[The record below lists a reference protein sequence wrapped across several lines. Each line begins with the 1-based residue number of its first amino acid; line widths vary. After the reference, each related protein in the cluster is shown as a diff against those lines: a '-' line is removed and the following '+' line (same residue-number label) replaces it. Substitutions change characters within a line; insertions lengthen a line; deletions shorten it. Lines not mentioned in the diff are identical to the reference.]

1 MGYIINTKPVL
12 PSGADSQSAPK
23 VDEQSKQP
31 AITIT
36 SSAEASQTNSTNQ
49 QFGMR
54 DVPESEKHKTM
65 TQEEMQ
71 SKLAKGELMYGPVP
85 QVPILD
91 AIEGIKFDYN
101 DGLRV
106 FIPDVPAG
114 QPKKKYHVQ
123 ILEHTMGVVVHNGL
137 LESGNYITTIQKFY
151 TEFDL
156 YIVAPE
162 NTDKDNA
169 YFEQIATNQFPTI
182 TEEAD
187 KIILKENLKQIY
199 SYARIPDVTKDVVE
213 NTFFTNHPD
222 IEGGLKLQYHNAIQ
236 GICDYT
242 NETYKF
248 YHRFDPKGKELMV
261 QLPVGTI
268 GDSVGW
274 FAYIER
280 FQKKTGGKIICVM
293 NPVISVLFKKQY
305 PEITF
310 IEPKNTLAYRPYA
323 CYKIGLFFKGNT
335 TDQPYDFR
343 YIGNHRTAS
352 KILDTN
358 DDDIAPRVD
367 LSAPRQIQEPYVCI
381 AVQAS
386 AFCKLWSNPT
396 GWQDVIKHL
405 KSIGYRILCI
415 DKETT
420 TGQGIVINRIPW
432 GVEDFTGNRP
442 LQERINLL
450 KDCDFFIG
458 LSSGVSW
465 LAWCAQCPVVMISGF
480 TNPFNEFYTPYRVIN
495 TLFCH
500 GCWNDER
507 CDFDHF
513 DYMWC
518 PRHKGTDKAYECER
532 VISAKHVLNVIEK
545 IPAYQAQKKRFEE
558 KEKQNG

>member
-1 MGYIINTKPVL
+1 MAYTINQKPVL
-12 PSGADSQSAPK
+12 KTGGGETPPPAPQPQQS
-23 VDEQSKQP
+23 QP
-31 AITIT
+31 AVE
-36 SSAEASQTNSTNQ
+36 AESKPVSTNQ

-54 DVPESEKHKTM
+54 DIPESEKHKAM
-65 TQEEMQ
+65 TQEEM
-71 SKLAKGELMYGPVP
+71 SAKLARGELMYGPVP
-85 QVPILD
+85 QYPTLD
-91 AIEGIKFDYN
+91 AIDGVKFDYC

-106 FIPDVPAG
+106 YIPKVPDG
-114 QPKKKYHVQ
+114 QPKKKFHIHIV
-123 ILEHTMGVVVHNGL
+123 EHRFGIVIHSSVM
-137 LESGNYITTIQKFY
+137 ESDSYITTIQKYY

-156 YIVAPE
+156 YVVKGASPINDDPFFE
-162 NTDKDNA
+162 SISQNTGA
-169 YFEQIATNQFPTI
+169 EV
-182 TEEAD
+182 D
-187 KIILKENLKQIY
+187 KIRMIY
-199 SYARIPDVTKDVVE
+199 EITRRPEVTKVITKDE
-213 NTFFTNHPD
+213 FFAKNPEIAQD
-222 IEGGLKLQYHNAIQ
+222 PEKKLLYCNVIEQVF
-236 GICDYT
+236 DYT
-242 NETYKF
+242 TENYKF
-248 YHRFDPKGKELMV
+248 FHRFDPKDKELMV

-310 IEPKNTLAYRPYA
+310 IEPKETSAYKPYA

-367 LSAPRQIQEPYVCI
+367 LTAPRQIKDPYVCI

-396 GWQDVIKHL
+396 GWHDVITHL
-405 KSIGYRILCI
+405 KKLGYRILCI
-415 DKETT
+415 DKEPV
-420 TGQGIVINRIPW
+420 TGQGIVVNHMPW

-465 LAWCAQCPVVMISGF
+465 LAWMAKCPVVMISGF

-495 TLFCH
+495 PLFCH

-507 CDFDHF
+507 CDFDHY

-532 VISAKHVLNVIEK
+532 TISARHVINVLET
-545 IPAYQAQKKRFEE
+545 IPAYQVQKKKYEE
-558 KEKQNG
+558 SVKEEQNG

>member
-1 MGYIINTKPVL
+1 MAYTINQKPVL
-12 PSGADSQSAPK
+12 RAGGEQTPPPVQSQAPVQAPS
-23 VDEQSKQP
+23 QP
-31 AITIT
+31 ATE
-36 SSAEASQTNSTNQ
+36 SKPVSTNQ

-54 DVPESEKHKTM
+54 DIPESEKHKSM
-65 TQEEMQ
+65 TPAEM
-71 SKLAKGELMYGPVP
+71 SAKLARGELMYGPLP
-85 QVPILD
+85 PIPTMDIFDGL
-91 AIEGIKFDYN
+91 KFDYC

-106 FIPDVPAG
+106 YIPPVPQG
-114 QPKKKYHVQ
+114 QPKKKYHVH
-123 ILEHTMGVVVHNGL
+123 IVEHRFGVVIHSSIM
-137 LESGNYITTIQKFY
+137 ESDNYITTIQKFY

-156 YIVAPE
+156 YVVREASPINDDPF
-162 NTDKDNA
+162 
-169 YFEQIATNQFPTI
+169 FEQLAQEHEASIDNIRAIYEITRRPEVTKEI
-182 TEEAD
+182 TEQEFKA
-187 KIILKENLKQIY
+187 KHPELTEKE
-199 SYARIPDVTKDVVE
+199 
-213 NTFFTNHPD
+213 
-222 IEGGLKLQYHNAIQ
+222 KLVYHNLVQI
-236 GICDYT
+236 IFDYT
-242 NETYKF
+242 AENYKF
-248 YHRFDPKGKELMV
+248 FHRFDPKDKEIMV

-274 FAYIER
+274 FAYVER
-280 FQKKTGGKIICVM
+280 FQKKTGAKIICVM
-293 NPVISVLFKKQY
+293 NPIISILFKAQY

-310 IEPKNTLAYRPYA
+310 IEPKDTSKYTPYA

-367 LSAPRQIQEPYVCI
+367 LSAPRQIKDPYVCI

-386 AFCKLWSNPT
+386 AFCKLWSNPN
-396 GWQDVIKHL
+396 GWHEVIAHL
-405 KSIGYRILCI
+405 KSIGYRVLCI
-415 DKETT
+415 DKEPV
-420 TGQGIVINRIPW
+420 TGQGIVVNHIPW
-432 GVEDFTGNRP
+432 GVEDFTGNKP

-507 CDFDHF
+507 CDFDHY

-532 VISAKHVLNVIEK
+532 TISARHVLNVIET

-558 KEKQNG
+558 GLSK